1 MCDISSEL
9 IVYFHTA
16 HPFQRIFL
24 YGSSQS
30 TILVLLNQQSK
41 NVAISESGAAA
52 WAFRS
57 SGLVTNRGTGGEN
70 AQIISLVKGKRLFQ
84 NY

>member
-1 MCDISSEL
+1 M
-9 IVYFHTA
+9 
-16 HPFQRIFL
+16 
-24 YGSSQS
+24 
-30 TILVLLNQQSK
+30 VLLNQQSK

-57 SGLVTNRGTGGEN
+57 SGLLTVNWLVTNRGTGGEN
-70 AQIISLVKGKRLFQ
+70 AQIISLVKGKQLFQ